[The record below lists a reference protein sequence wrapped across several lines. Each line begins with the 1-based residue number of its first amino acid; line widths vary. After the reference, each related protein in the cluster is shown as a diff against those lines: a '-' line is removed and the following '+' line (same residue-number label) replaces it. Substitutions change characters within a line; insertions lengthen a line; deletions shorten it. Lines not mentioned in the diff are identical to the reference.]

1 MHAILLRLIAV
12 AVAAATVP
20 AQAPREVRGRVEQH
34 GGLRVL
40 HVWGSP
46 AERGYAHGFLLGKD
60 IAAILVAEWSARF
73 ARQQP
78 LLQQARAALSRL
90 IAYPD
95 DVRAEIEAL
104 FAGVVDSKAS
114 LDMPELERAFDLED
128 LLVANALDVFGLMGC
143 SSFTVWGDQVEGSG
157 VLTARNFDWPLTGRH
172 LLDAT
177 MLVVQHFAGDRAV
190 ASVAWPGFVGTVTG
204 VANDGLAVFLHVGS
218 AKITMTPEP
227 ESWPTAIA
235 ARALLAA
242 PERGDGAAVAKEA
255 RRLLEYTSPPAGFLT
270 HVVLPTAAGEG
281 SPASI
286 FETDAKSCVLAQSA
300 TGACILT
307 NHFRTR
313 TDGRK
318 ASKDSLDREKRVGA
332 GIDGW
337 LGEGDRRLSV
347 DEAWQVLR
355 SVQRGGGHAFG
366 TLHSL
371 VFRHEPWCFELRIA
385 EHRDET
391 GVLAAPDSPR
401 RCVLAREQVFPAGAA
416 GR

>member
-1 MHAILLRLIAV
+1 MRRFFPGSWFV
-12 AVAAATVP
+12 ALVVAAGSP
-20 AQAPREVRGRVEQH
+20 AQMAVNGRLAEH
-34 GGLRVL
+34 AGLRVL

-46 AERGYAHGFLLGKD
+46 AERGYSHGFLLGKD
-60 IAAILVAEWSARF
+60 IAAVLVAEWSARF

-78 LLQQARAALSRL
+78 LLQQARGALGRL
-90 IAYPD
+90 IEYPD

-114 LDMPELERAFDLED
+114 LDMPELERAFDVQD

-143 SSFTVWGDQVEGSG
+143 SSFTVWDRQVEGGG

-177 MLVVQHFAGDRAV
+177 MLVVQHLPAGRAV
-190 ASVAWPGFVGTVTG
+190 ASVSWPGFVGTVTG
-204 VANDGLAVFLHVGS
+204 VSDDGLAVFLHVGS
-218 AKITMTPEP
+218 GKVTMTPEP
-227 ESWPTAIA
+227 GSWPTAIA
-235 ARALLAA
+235 ARALLASQ
-242 PERGDGAAVAKEA
+242 EHGDGAAVGKEA
-255 RRLLEYTSPPAGFLT
+255 HRLLEYTSPPAGFLT
-270 HVVLPTAAGEG
+270 HVVVPRATGDAPPAA
-281 SPASI
+281 I
-286 FETDAKSCVLAQSA
+286 FETDAKSCVQADSA
-300 TGACILT
+300 IGACILT
-307 NHFRTR
+307 NHFKTR

-318 ASKDSLDREKRVGA
+318 PSRDSLDREKRVGS

-337 LGEGDRRLSV
+337 LGEGDHRVSI

-385 EHRDET
+385 DLGDK
-391 GVLAAPDSPR
+391 GVVAAPDSTR
-401 RCVLAREQVFPAGAA
+401 RHVLTREQVFPAVGE
-416 GR
+416 RR